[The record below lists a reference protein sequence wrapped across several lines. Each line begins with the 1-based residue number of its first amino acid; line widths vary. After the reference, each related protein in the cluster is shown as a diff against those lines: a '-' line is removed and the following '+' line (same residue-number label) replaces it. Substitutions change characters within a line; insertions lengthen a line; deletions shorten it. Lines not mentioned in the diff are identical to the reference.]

1 MRKHWLSLFGFLV
14 AAFLIWWLFRNEDP
28 AEIWSHLRN
37 ADPWLLLLAVA
48 ITTAT
53 FPVRA
58 IRWRYLLAPV
68 QPDSPFR
75 SRFAAVCV
83 GFMANNLLP
92 ARAGELA
99 RAYSYSRL
107 EPVPA
112 ATAFATVVVER
123 FLDGVAILAL
133 LLVALASPGFP
144 TGALPEALVAGMRGL
159 SLGLAGVLVLATLL
173 LVFPKGSLALA
184 GRIFRALLPPRAARA
199 AVNFAEN
206 TLAGLASLRG
216 WRLVLP
222 AFAWSLG
229 VSLLQSLSFWVGFF
243 AFGIDLPFQAAL
255 VTNAT
260 VAFAIAIPSAPGF
273 VGTFHAGARVALTNI
288 YGVVGA
294 PALGFAVGWHLG
306 SFFPVTFIGLWY
318 ARQIGL
324 SLKQLRG

>member
-1 MRKHWLSLFGFLV
+1 MGRRWISVLGFAI

-28 AEIWSHLRN
+28 AEVWKHVRT

-48 ITTAT
+48 VTTAT

-68 QPDSPFR
+68 QPGSPFR
-75 SRFAAVCV
+75 SRFAAVCI

-92 ARAGELA
+92 ARAGEIA
-99 RAYSYSRL
+99 RAYSYGRL
-107 EPVPA
+107 EPVPV

-123 FLDGVAILAL
+123 FLDGVAILLL
-133 LLVALASPGFP
+133 LLVALLSPGFP
-144 TGALPEALVAGMRGL
+144 SGALPEAVVAGMRGL
-159 SLGLAGVLVLATLL
+159 TVGLAGALVLVSLL
-173 LVFPKGSLALA
+173 LIFPKGTMDIAERLS
-184 GRIFRALLPPRAARA
+184 GRLPPRIARLL
-199 AVNFAEN
+199 VSFTEN

-222 AFAWSLG
+222 ALGWSLG
-229 VSLLQSLSFWVGFF
+229 VSLLQSLSFWAGFF

-255 VTNAT
+255 LTNAT

-273 VGTFHAGARVALTNI
+273 VGSFHAGAMLALTGV
-288 YGVVGA
+288 YGVVGT
-294 PALGFAVGWHLG
+294 PALGFAFGWHLG
-306 SFFPVTFIGLWY
+306 SFIPITLIGLWY

-324 SLKQLRG
+324 SLRQLRK